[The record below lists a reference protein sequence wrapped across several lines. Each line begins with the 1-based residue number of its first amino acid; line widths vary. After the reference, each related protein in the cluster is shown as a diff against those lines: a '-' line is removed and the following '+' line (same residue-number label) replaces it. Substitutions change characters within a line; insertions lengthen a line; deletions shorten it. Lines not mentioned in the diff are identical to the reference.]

1 MTPGIRCYRRCVP
14 KPTAADPGA
23 PHPFF
28 LPPRP
33 RVFAHRGLATE
44 APENTPLAF
53 AAAIAAGAEYIET
66 DVHASADGV
75 AMIAHD
81 PDLQRT
87 AGRDVR
93 VSQLTKV
100 ELGRLDLG
108 ERQHMPTLAEVLD
121 GFPETRFN
129 IDIKSADAVEPTVR
143 TILDLG
149 AVDRVLVSSFDERR
163 RRAAVDR
170 LPGVATSA
178 SSTRFV
184 EALAAAKLGLRSG
197 VVRALRGMQA
207 VQIPE
212 RALRISTITPRTIAA
227 FHAAS
232 VEVHVW
238 TINDPVRMAELL
250 DLGVDGIVTDR
261 ADLALQVV
269 AARS

>member
-1 MTPGIRCYRRCVP
+1 M
-14 KPTAADPGA
+14 
-23 PHPFF
+23 
-28 LPPRP
+28 
-33 RVFAHRGLATE
+33 FAHRGLALD

-53 AAAIAAGAEYIET
+53 AAAIAAGVDYIET

-81 PDLQRT
+81 PDLKRT

-93 VSQLTKV
+93 VAQLTKA
-100 ELGRLDLG
+100 ELRRLDLG
-108 ERQHMPTLAEVLD
+108 EGQHLPSLAEVLD

-129 IDIKSADAVEPTVR
+129 IDIKSPDAVEPTVR
-143 TILDLG
+143 AILDLD

-178 SSTRFV
+178 SSTRFL
-184 EALAAAKLGLRSG
+184 EALAAAKIGAAGG
-197 VVRALRGMQA
+197 VRRALRGIHA

-212 RALRISTITPRTIAA
+212 RALRVSTITPRTVAA
-227 FHAAS
+227 FHAAD

-238 TINDPVRMAELL
+238 TINDPDRMRSLL

-269 AARS
+269 EGRA